1 MILTEKNK
9 PYIVGLSFGTLWLI
23 AVSTGFSIY
32 SFSMTRT
39 ASVRA
44 ALVMVLLVAGTLLA
58 MSIRQIAIALKLPN
72 EPRSLAEQRTG
83 QQIRARFALIFALEI
98 VAIGLVNLACFY
110 THHLSLMVPLDL
122 IIVGIHFMPLAKLF
136 GVPRYTILGWLF
148 CIASILTL
156 LLVPA
161 NAHHAT
167 FVGRSVYSSLGCSA
181 SALLISA
188 GNLLELRRRQP

>member
-1 MILTEKNK
+1 MISTEKNK

-44 ALVMVLLVAGTLLA
+44 ALVMVLLIAGTLLA
-58 MSIRQIAIALKLPN
+58 LSIRQIAIALKLPN
-72 EPRSLAEQRTG
+72 EPRSLAR
-83 QQIRARFALIFALEI
+83 QQIRRRFALIFALEI
-98 VAIGLVNLACFY
+98 VAIGLVNLTCFY
-110 THHLSLMVPLDL
+110 RHHLSLMVPLDL

-136 GVPRYTILGWLF
+136 GVPRYTTLGWLF
-148 CIASILTL
+148 CAVSLLTL

-161 NAHHAT
+161 NGHHAT
-167 FVGRSVYSSLGCSA
+167 FVARFVYSSLGCSA